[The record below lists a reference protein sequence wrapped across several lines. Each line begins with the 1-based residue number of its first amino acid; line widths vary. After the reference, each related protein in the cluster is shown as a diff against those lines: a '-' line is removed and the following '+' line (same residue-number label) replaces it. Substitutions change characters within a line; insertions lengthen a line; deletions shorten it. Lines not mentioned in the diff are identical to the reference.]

1 MGNGNKIQI
10 GLLNLDGTFY
20 SGVGGSKVIKT
31 GDIMYEGN
39 SANINV
45 GRQAQS
51 TDNTKGFMGVTT
63 GNVMYKGNGASINI
77 GLQNLDFFPNS
88 FFSNEG
94 GSKVTTTGDI
104 MT

>member
-1 MGNGNKIQI
+1 
-10 GLLNLDGTFY
+10 
-20 SGVGGSKVIKT
+20 
-31 GDIMYEGN
+31 
-39 SANINV
+39 
-45 GRQAQS
+45 
-51 TDNTKGFMGVTT
+51 MGVTT

-94 GSKVTTTGDI
+94 GSKETRTGDI

>member
-45 GRQAQS
+45 GRQAQN
-51 TDNTKGFMGVTT
+51 TDNTNGYMGVTT
-63 GNVMYKGNGASINI
+63 GNVMYKGDSASINI

-94 GSKVTTTGDI
+94 GSKETKTGDI